1 MADGSAESPINADAF
16 QRPVH
21 GTLGDVERV
30 EIDTAP
36 EQPSDGGQP
45 HAVHDTLG
53 DVERVEID
61 TAHFKGNYPDRVSLE
76 GADFVAEKLISAG
89 STRLR
94 TLLVESKLEMD
105 KQHGFVEQINDV
117 GRISHVRMS
126 IYPDG
131 GISRLRLFGRA
142 ETETRIVM
150 ITLRPRRLTPERFA
164 AYGDVIERSSK
175 RIVGMNHGRF
185 ERFSDLSRVEV
196 DDNGRVSISVARCC
210 VATSLP
216 YRFNEVERHPL
227 GSQAFIPLGSF
238 PFVVVVAPC
247 SANVEVADLRAFVA
261 SRGQGV
267 NYRRGTWHMPLIALG
282 EGQ

>member
-1 MADGSAESPINADAF
+1 MLAWPSIGPEHGGRRERGKPDQRGCIPAARSWHGLHGAGDDTGDPER
-16 QRPVH
+16 RPVQ
-21 GTLGDVERV
+21 GVVVKVRVERRRSPAPV
-30 EIDTAP
+30 P

-150 ITLRPRRLTPERFA
+150 ITLRPR
-164 AYGDVIERSSK
+164 
-175 RIVGMNHGRF
+175 H
-185 ERFSDLSRVEV
+185 
-196 DDNGRVSISVARCC
+196 
-210 VATSLP
+210 
-216 YRFNEVERHPL
+216 
-227 GSQAFIPLGSF
+227 F
-238 PFVVVVAPC
+238 P
-247 SANVEVADLRAFVA
+247 
-261 SRGQGV
+261 
-267 NYRRGTWHMPLIALG
+267 
-282 EGQ
+282 